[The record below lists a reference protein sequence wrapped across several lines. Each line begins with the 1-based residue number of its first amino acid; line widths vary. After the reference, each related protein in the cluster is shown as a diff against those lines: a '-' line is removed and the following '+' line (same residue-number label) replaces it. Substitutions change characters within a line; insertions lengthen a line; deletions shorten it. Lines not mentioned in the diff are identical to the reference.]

1 MSRIFSISPRSGH
14 RPLTM
19 GQLMALGPADLRPY
33 NIDFDHVESF
43 LAASP
48 AQLVSKWGI
57 DPYSSRGFELEF
69 SGGAYRAI
77 VSTPSSP
84 NDWRITL
91 DFLAALAGHL
101 DAPILDEDGTA
112 YSPDSITAFPFARD
126 IGIGLAS
133 LQTSLDNGNT
143 VMLDG
148 VRRRV
153 AVTPAMLRRI
163 TGAPSPADEFGETLR
178 VIQQLDAYD
187 ASQMVA
193 RSPKGEILGMY
204 TITQSVRTILP
215 LAPTVS
221 RGIREQIGANTAV
234 DWRINLI
241 ACDGPSD
248 RAESYVPAG
257 DVAYREA
264 VERLPRDKVRVL
276 DGASMLIE
284 ALDRDELDAL
294 RA

>member
-1 MSRIFSISPRSGH
+1 MSRIFSISPPPGY
-14 RPLTM
+14 RPLNL
-19 GQLMALGPADLRPY
+19 GHVMALGPGKLRPY
-33 NIDFDHVESF
+33 DIDFDNVEGF

-48 AQLVSKWGI
+48 AQLVSTWGI
-57 DPYSSRGFELEF
+57 DPFSSRGFKLEF
-69 SGGAYRAI
+69 SGGAYRVM

-84 NDWRITL
+84 NDWRIAL
-91 DFLAALAGHL
+91 DFLAALARQLG
-101 DAPILDEDGTA
+101 APIMDEDGTS
-112 YSPDSITAFPFARD
+112 YSPSSITEFPFATD

-133 LQTSLDNGNT
+133 LQSSLDNGNT

-163 TGAPSPADEFGETLR
+163 TDAPSPADEFGETMR

-193 RSPKGEILGMY
+193 RSPQGEILGMY
-204 TITQSVRTILP
+204 TLTQSIRTILP

-221 RGIREQIGANTAV
+221 RGIREQIGTNKAV
-234 DWRINLI
+234 NWRINLI

-257 DVAYREA
+257 EVAYRDA
-264 VERLPRDKVRVL
+264 VERLPQDKVRVL